1 MRLLILVGSHGRHLS
16 VASRLLS
23 LGLES
28 LVISMSREEILPK
41 PPLGLTKIDENNFI
55 RHFKERALAEEK
67 YFGTAAKTTSGV
79 EKLQI
84 AESELNGPHVLERV
98 KNFKPSIVVI
108 FGTKLIKEPLLSI
121 LPKHTFN
128 LHLGISPEY
137 KGSATLFWPFYMLE
151 PQYAGYTL
159 HKVTSKIDAGDIF
172 HQGVPELVDDD
183 GIHDVGAKVVLIA
196 AEALCKLVIAL
207 VEEKEIKSIQQRRTG
222 KLWLEK
228 DFKPEHLR
236 VIYND
241 YDNDVVKAYLR
252 NEIQGTTPI
261 LHKGF

>member
-1 MRLLILVGSHGRHLS
+1 MRLLILIGSHGRHLN

-28 LVISMSREEILPK
+28 LVITMSREEILPK
-41 PPLGLTKIDENNFI
+41 PPFGLTNIDESNFI
-55 RHFKERALAEEK
+55 RHFRERALAEEK
-67 YFGTAAKTTSGV
+67 YFGRAETIQRNV
-79 EKLQI
+79 EYLQI
-84 AESELNGPHVLERV
+84 AENELNGPHVLEKV
-98 KNFKPSIVVI
+98 KNFKASIVVI

-121 LPKHTFN
+121 LPEHTFN

-137 KGSATLFWPFYMLE
+137 KGAATLFWPFYMLE
-151 PQYAGYTL
+151 PQFAGYTL
-159 HKVTSKIDAGDIF
+159 HKVTSKIDSGDIF
-172 HQGVPELVDDD
+172 HQGVPELVNDD
-183 GIHDVGAKVVLIA
+183 GIHDVVAKVVLIA
-196 AEALCKLVIAL
+196 AEALRELVIAL

-236 VIYND
+236 LIYNQ
-241 YDNDVVKAYLR
+241 YDNDMVNAYLR
-252 NEIQGTTPI
+252 NEIQGTTPT